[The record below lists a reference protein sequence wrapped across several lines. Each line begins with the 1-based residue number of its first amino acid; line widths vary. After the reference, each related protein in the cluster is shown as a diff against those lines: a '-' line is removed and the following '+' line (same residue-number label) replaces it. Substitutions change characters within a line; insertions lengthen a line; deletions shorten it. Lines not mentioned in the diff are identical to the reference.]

1 MDPVFQMFLR
11 YRVGVNAMRPN
22 GNCQNSTATEFIVYT
37 VSGRVSAIFFVVII
51 VLSLMRFYRIVC
63 FT

>member
-37 VSGRVSAIFFVVII
+37 VSGRVSAIFFC
-51 VLSLMRFYRIVC
+51 FYHC
-63 FT
+63 SQPHALL